1 MTAGLDRDRLAAAV
15 AALARENVYVG
26 TSSWKYPG
34 WIGSVYEEQRYLW
47 RGKVAQSRF
56 DEHCLEEY
64 ASIFKSVGV
73 DAGYYRFPDPRQL
86 RRLAG
91 QVPSDFRFSFKV
103 TEDIT
108 IRRFPQM
115 ERHGSRAGQDNPD
128 FLNAELFIDG
138 FLGPCS
144 EIRDQVGVLMFEFS
158 RFHPGDFQ
166 RGAEFVERLDQFF
179 GALPKDGWQYGVEIR
194 NPNLLH
200 PTYFATLQKHGV
212 THVFNQWERMPP
224 VGEQRAMSGSTTT
237 DFFAARFL
245 LKQGR
250 SYAKAVSSFEPY
262 ERTAEVNLEAREAGA
277 DLIRDAPRTRRSY
290 LYVNNRLEGH
300 APATLAAML
309 TLAGW
314 MT

>member
-1 MTAGLDRDRLAAAV
+1 VTAGLDRDRLAAAV

-34 WIGSVYEEQRYLW
+34 WMGSIYEEQRYLW

-56 DEHCLEEY
+56 EEHCLEEY

-91 QVPSDFRFSFKV
+91 QVPPDFRFSFKV

-128 FLNAELFIDG
+128 FLNADLFIDG

-144 EIRDQVGVLMFEFS
+144 EIKDQVGVLMFEFS

-166 RGAEFVERLDQFF
+166 RGAEFVERIDAFF
-179 GALPKDGWQYGVEIR
+179 AALPKDGWQYGVEIR

-200 PTYFATLQKHGV
+200 PAYFATLHKHGV
-212 THVFNQWERMPP
+212 THVFNQWERMPS
-224 VGEQRAMSGSTTT
+224 VGQQLALPGSTTT

-250 SYAKAVSSFEPY
+250 SYRAAVSSFEPY
-262 ERTAEVNLEAREAGA
+262 ERTAEVNPEAREAGA
-277 DLIRDAPRTRRSY
+277 ELIRDAPRTRRSY